1 MTKYFKIT
9 HENRSYI
16 IQDIFETELQIAV
29 LDNSQSSIR
38 IIIDVSK
45 NISILED
52 LDPEDENM
60 YKIILKYLITSYT
73 SINEIVINNFTIG
86 ISILRGESNF
96 YEKYLSA
103 KPDKNTI
110 ELIKLV
116 NERREILDK
125 IDIPVSILLENIFPI
140 IEKVYENFP
149 LKKYKIKKHI
159 LNNLWIIQ
167 NKDVKKYNI
176 KYKIEELKN
185 RRILYFENNRFIIYS
200 RLSPLISRQ
209 IFDRDH

>member
-1 MTKYFKIT
+1 M
-9 HENRSYI
+9 
-16 IQDIFETELQIAV
+16 
-29 LDNSQSSIR
+29 
-38 IIIDVSK
+38 
-45 NISILED
+45 
-52 LDPEDENM
+52 
-60 YKIILKYLITSYT
+60 
-73 SINEIVINNFTIG
+73 
-86 ISILRGESNF
+86 
-96 YEKYLSA
+96 
-103 KPDKNTI
+103 
-110 ELIKLV
+110 IKLV

-159 LNNLWIIQ
+159 FNNLWIIE
-167 NKDVKKYNI
+167 NKDVEKYNI

-209 IFDRDH
+209 FFDRDH